1 LAITLIREG
10 RPLSVS
16 DTSDGQNARWL
27 PPADAAA
34 ILGISI
40 NTLRLRMSRQ
50 SVDTRVN
57 GDGQVVVP
65 IPYDLTEY
73 VRHGFA
79 IPEALAEEPPKLSF
93 ASKTGRLAAPR
104 PNPKLTPP
112 EAGTTD
118 QVEPTGVQQDNV
130 HAVIAELGKRHSAEI
145 DRLVISHQREV
156 DRLMAMH
163 QASTTMLADNK
174 EFLLNVISTM
184 SGDG

>member
-1 LAITLIREG
+1 M
-10 RPLSVS
+10 SVAE
-16 DTSDGQNARWL
+16 TNDGQNARWL

-40 NTLRLRMSRQ
+40 DTLRLRMSPQ
-50 SVDTRVN
+50 SIDTRVDS
-57 GDGQVVVP
+57 DGQVVVP

-79 IPEALAEEPPKLSF
+79 IPAALAEEPPKLSV
-93 ASKTGRLAAPR
+93 ASRNGRLAAPR
-104 PNPKLTPP
+104 PNPELTPP

-118 QVEPTGVQQDNV
+118 QVPPNGGQHDNV
-130 HAVIAELGKRHSAEI
+130 HAVIAELNKRLSAEI

-163 QASTTMLADNK
+163 QASTTMLAENK
-174 EFLLNVISTM
+174 EFLLNVISTI
-184 SGDG
+184 SGGR